1 MFLSFF
7 DGTSIFRHIQ
17 VVGRGDIAIYAVN
30 KDDSIVVSINEV
42 GFIYKQKKFL
52 DSFNKFYY
60 KFYELLEQEIIN
72 NIDMSSELI
81 KMIFEKEYKS

>member
-30 KDDSIVVSINEV
+30 KDDSIVSINEV

-52 DSFNKFYY
+52 DNFNKFSN

-72 NIDMSSELI
+72 NIQMSSELI
-81 KMIFEKEYKS
+81 KMIFTKGE